1 MIVFLSGLKN
11 YGEFCELRMTTSQP
25 SSRDDTH
32 TRCLHANLLWVCE
45 FQQCL
50 KTDPVYDWEKKHSL
64 KGICELRMTTRV
76 EIGEPELHCSI
87 GHHTRNLHS
96 DRPPNSCGPD
106 VHDCKK
112 QSLSIFPVVLSTGWW
127 LHANL
132 LWVRTQSSVFLSE
145 LPLTASHTLVWSAS
159 FQMSFLDIFG
169 CVFSAAGALR
179 VKAKHT
185 FESVPFIFVLG
196 TQFHW

>member
-1 MIVFLSGLKN
+1 MALRLEICCIHVHLFVDVTHCYFCSYFLHTCCVSIYECFLLLGLKN
-11 YGEFCELRMTTSQP
+11 YGALCELRMTTSQP
-25 SSRDDTH
+25 SSREDTH

-76 EIGEPELHCSI
+76 EIGKPELHCSI

-112 QSLSIFPVVLSTGWW
+112 QSLSIFFSGLID
-127 LHANL
+127 
-132 LWVRTQSSVFLSE
+132 R
-145 LPLTASHTLVWSAS
+145 LV
-159 FQMSFLDIFG
+159 
-169 CVFSAAGALR
+169 
-179 VKAKHT
+179 H
-185 FESVPFIFVLG
+185 
-196 TQFHW
+196 

>member
-1 MIVFLSGLKN
+1 MASLVDCVESYRLLSCALRSNVVRLLRVSFFSVSMYMIVFLSGLKN

-64 KGICELRMTTRV
+64 KGIGDLRMTTRV
-76 EIGEPELHCSI
+76 EIGKPELHCSI

-112 QSLSIFPVVLSTGWW
+112 QSLSIFPVVLSTG
-127 LHANL
+127 
-132 LWVRTQSSVFLSE
+132 
-145 LPLTASHTLVWSAS
+145 
-159 FQMSFLDIFG
+159 
-169 CVFSAAGALR
+169 
-179 VKAKHT
+179 
-185 FESVPFIFVLG
+185 
-196 TQFHW
+196 